1 MASAQLAPDAPSSQ
15 PEAPEAM
22 AISSTSLLR
31 GDGQYE
37 LTVYTGASAGS
48 SDDGIGS
55 MNDRSGGGGE
65 IEKTAVAAAAAAG
78 IDRGGGGVV
87 KSYRARRRSQRHG
100 QQRNRRR

>member
-55 MNDRSGGGGE
+55 INDSSSGGGKLKKQSSQPRQQQVS
-65 IEKTAVAAAAAAG
+65 IAVVEAW
-78 IDRGGGGVV
+78 
-87 KSYRARRRSQRHG
+87 
-100 QQRNRRR
+100 